1 MHALL
6 DPTLLP
12 VVLLAVG
19 GCAWLAVNR
28 LMFRDLLSPFA
39 LLFAAWIAPLVL
51 QATNLSSL
59 ETPWAPR
66 SVALVAWTTVALAG
80 TSLLFGWWFRGR
92 QETTRPQALFAYSSA
107 LLRRPAFLVAFFA
120 CWAIAFGAYLYAEFI
135 TNPVGVPLLAVVR
148 GEALPTDA
156 IHRWG
161 KDTRWAAL
169 TALLFVLTPIAY
181 FASHANAHRRTL
193 RVVLLVLAVS
203 YPLMG
208 VLKLSRSDVFVGGI
222 NLVIAAV
229 YTRRFGGV
237 RTGRRPIL
245 RYALIAVGSLAL
257 YYAMMT
263 VRIGGSQVEDLY
275 AEAIGFRGSGPLR
288 GPAAAVYGYTALPF
302 ENLHRFLELHDWK
315 AVHPGVSVTRPFLSV
330 TGQGDLADR
339 LDAGIDYPPP
349 ASFAAGSATFL
360 SAVYAE
366 AGLIGAALVPILY
379 ALLVNASYVRMRRR
393 PTIVN
398 LLLYA
403 NFVYPWVWLF
413 FNNGFGVLGIYLN
426 AAFILAIGRLAA
438 EADAGRQTRLVTS
451 PA

>member
-1 MHALL
+1 MDLAPDVTLVPLL
-6 DPTLLP
+6 
-12 VVLLAVG
+12 LLAAAG
-19 GCAWLAVNR
+19 FAWLAVNR
-28 LMFRDLLSPFA
+28 FVFRDVLSPFA
-39 LLFAAWIAPLVL
+39 LLFVAWIAPLVL
-51 QATNLSSL
+51 QTTNLSSL
-59 ETPWAPR
+59 ETPWAFR
-66 SVALVAWTTVALAG
+66 SVALVAWVTVALAG
-80 TSLLFGWWFRGR
+80 TSLLVGWFFRGAEAKAGPR
-92 QETTRPQALFAYSSA
+92 AHFADSVA
-107 LLRRPAFLVAFFA
+107 ALRRPAFLVPFFA
-120 CWAIAFGAYLYAEFI
+120 CYAIAFAAYLYAEFL
-135 TNPVGVPLLAVVR
+135 TNPVGVPLLAVAR
-148 GEALPTDA
+148 GEALPVDA

-181 FASHANAHRRTL
+181 FAAHANARRRTL
-193 RVVLLVLAVS
+193 RWILFALAVL

-229 YTRRFGGV
+229 YTRRFGALQP
-237 RTGRRPIL
+237 GRRPIL
-245 RYALIAVGSLAL
+245 RYAVLGIGSLAL

-263 VRIGGSQVEDLY
+263 LRIGGSQVEDLY
-275 AEAIGFRGSGPLR
+275 ADAIGFRASGAVR

-302 ENLHRFLELHDWK
+302 ENLHRFLELHDWT

-339 LDAGIDYPPP
+339 LDADIRYPPP
-349 ASFAAGSATFL
+349 ASFAAGSSTFL

-366 AGLIGAALVPILY
+366 AGLVGAAMVPILY
-379 ALLVNASYVRMRRR
+379 ALLVNATYVRMRRR

-403 NFVYPWVWLF
+403 NFVYPWLWLF

-426 AAFILAIGRLAA
+426 AAFILAIGRLTA
-438 EADAGRQTRLVTS
+438 EADGWRQARLAAA